1 MITAQIQLILAF
13 VVCKSIRHGCMPIA
27 SPHTQ
32 PFSERLRPPQ
42 RSQSRSKSFGLTL
55 ILCVPVRINAIRN
68 EELWSDPHSLCAGA
82 NKCNTK
88 RSRSK
93 GFDLTLILRARPDPA
108 PMLSTHSAFQRA
120 FKTTT
125 APTISFEGFWPDPH
139 SLCAGANKCNTKRS
153 RSKGFDLTLIL
164 RARPDPAP
172 MLSTHSSFQRA
183 FKTTTA
189 LTISFE
195 GFWPVETRPPC
206 SPHAQR
212 ASMTTTALTRSFEG
226 FWPDPHSACAGANQ
240 CNTKRRALV

>member
-68 EELWSDPHSLCAGA
+68 EELWSDPHSLCA
-82 NKCNTK
+82 
-88 RSRSK
+88 S
-93 GFDLTLILRARPDPA
+93 
-108 PMLSTHSAFQRA
+108 
-120 FKTTT
+120 
-125 APTISFEGFWPDPH
+125 
-139 SLCAGANKCNTKRS
+139 ANKCNTKRS

-172 MLSTHSSFQRA
+172 MLSTHSSFQRV

-195 GFWPVETRPPC
+195 RFWPVETRPPC